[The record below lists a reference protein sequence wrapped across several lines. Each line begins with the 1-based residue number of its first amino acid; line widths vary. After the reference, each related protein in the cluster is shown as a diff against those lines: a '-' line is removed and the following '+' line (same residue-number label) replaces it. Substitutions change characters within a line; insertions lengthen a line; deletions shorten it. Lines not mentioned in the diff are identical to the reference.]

1 MQAEWLTNTLSDII
15 IKREFIVNYITVSSY
30 SEIEDIFSEKTEL
43 YNYMISALWYEA
55 IVYPSFVL
63 ILNKQV

>member
-30 SEIEDIFSEKTEL
+30 SEIEDIFSEKTVF
-43 YNYMISALWYEA
+43 YNYMITALWYEA
-55 IVYPSFVL
+55 IVYP
-63 ILNKQV
+63 N

>member
-15 IKREFIVNYITVSSY
+15 IKRKFIVNYITVSSY

-43 YNYMISALWYEA
+43 YNYMITTLWYEA
-55 IVYPSFVL
+55 IVYP
-63 ILNKQV
+63 N

>member
-43 YNYMISALWYEA
+43 NNYMITALWYEA
-55 IVYPSFVL
+55 IVYP
-63 ILNKQV
+63 N

>member
-30 SEIEDIFSEKTEL
+30 SEIEGIFSEKTVF
-43 YNYMISALWYEA
+43 YNYMITALWYEA